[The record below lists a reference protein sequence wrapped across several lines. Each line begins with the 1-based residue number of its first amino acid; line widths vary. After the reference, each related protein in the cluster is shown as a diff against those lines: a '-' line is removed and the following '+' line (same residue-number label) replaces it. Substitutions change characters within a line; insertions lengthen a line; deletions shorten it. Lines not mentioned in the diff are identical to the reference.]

1 MTDSI
6 RPPNCAPNPA
16 EPGGAMPPRRRG
28 RMKIFLGSAPGVGKT
43 HAMLQ
48 SAIRR
53 RREGVNVAI
62 LCVETHGR
70 PETERMV
77 AQLETLSHEQAG
89 SDGAMPRVNLTGI
102 LAARPQVVLVD
113 DLAKRVLFDGKTI
126 RRHALVAPLLDAG
139 IDVDATLDVQ
149 SLESVNE
156 SMARLSGVRLRDTV
170 PDDVV
175 AMADEF
181 EVIDQP
187 PEVLIR
193 RLRDGLIHVDDVL
206 SRSMR
211 RFFTRRNLSA
221 LSDMARR
228 VAADRMDALVSGD
241 DDVPAATHDHLLVC
255 INDSPVWRRV
265 LRTARRLAETQH
277 VRWTI
282 LYAQTPRYEQLDE
295 AARER
300 LAHAMRL
307 GERWGA
313 EIVTLTTR
321 GDVADEILDYA
332 ERRETTRILVGR
344 SRSRHLSRFF
354 GHTVDSKLLR
364 KAKNI
369 EVTVVIPEEAE
380 EAEGAPRWRLP
391 RREWPQGIF
400 RAWLA
405 ATAAVAGALAVA
417 QVLSAFMP
425 LHNVLLIFL
434 AGVVLVAIRVGLW
447 PSIYASLLSFVV
459 YNFFFTEPNYSLLVT
474 HEEDIIT
481 IFFFLVMAT
490 LTGNLAA
497 QVRLQVEE
505 IRRSAKRIENLYDF
519 SRRVA
524 GSVSLDDTL
533 WVVVT
538 HVAGALRCR
547 ALVLL
552 PGTDA
557 SLDIVSGFPPEDHLD
572 PDDRAAAMRAW
583 TEGRAAGWAEPDSEA
598 GAWLFI
604 PMRTASGLIGL
615 LGVSFDDQRTQ
626 LSPEHRRL
634 LDAVVDQ
641 AAVAI
646 ERTKLTVD
654 IEEARILSETEQLRS
669 ALLSSVSHDLR
680 TPLVSILG
688 SATSLA
694 NLGDA
699 IPTRDR
705 AELAQT
711 ILEESERLNRFVQ
724 NLLDMTRLGYGA
736 LEPKRDWID
745 LRDVIGGAVR
755 DMRRSLEDLKVE
767 LRFAADLPLMY
778 VDPVLIGQV
787 VMNLLDNAAKH
798 APLNSMV
805 TVSAGRRGEDIAVSV
820 VDGGPGIPPD
830 DRRAVFDMF
839 YRVAVRDSDARGT
852 GLGLAICKGLVE
864 AHGGEIAAGIGPD
877 GRGTEMTFT
886 LPLREVPPIFESQDA
901 EA

>member
-1 MTDSI
+1 MTN
-6 RPPNCAPNPA
+6 RVCPA
-16 EPGGAMPPRRRG
+16 DPASAVADASDGGALPARRG
-28 RMKIFLGSAPGVGKT
+28 RLKLFLGSAPGVGKT

-48 SAIRR
+48 SAVRKRR
-53 RREGVNVAI
+53 DGIDAAI
-62 LCVETHGR
+62 LAVDTHGR
-70 PETERMV
+70 PETERV
-77 AQLETLSHEQAG
+77 AVPFETLFHAESSGERG
-89 SDGAMPRVNLTGI
+89 LPRI
-102 LAARPQVVLVD
+102 DLAAVLARRPRLILVD
-113 DLAKRVLFDGKTI
+113 DLAERALLDGRPI
-126 RRHALVAPLLDAG
+126 RRHALIAPLLEAG

-149 SLESVNE
+149 NLESVNE

-170 PDDVV
+170 PDNVV
-175 AMADEF
+175 GMADDI
-181 EVIDQP
+181 EVVDQP

-193 RLRDGLIHVDDVL
+193 RLRDGMIHVDDVL
-206 SRSMR
+206 ARSMR
-211 RFFTRRNLSA
+211 RFFSRRNLAA
-221 LSDMARR
+221 LSEAARR

-241 DDVPAATHDHLLVC
+241 DEGSAATHDHLLVC
-255 INDSPVWRRV
+255 INDSPVWRRL
-265 LRTARRLAETQH
+265 LRTARRLADTQH
-277 VRWTI
+277 VRWTVV
-282 LYAQTPRYEQLDE
+282 YVQTPRYEQLDE
-295 AARER
+295 AARDR
-300 LAHAMRL
+300 LADAMRL
-307 GERWGA
+307 AERWGA
-313 EIVTLTTR
+313 EIVTLPAR
-321 GDVADEILDYA
+321 GDVADEIVDLA
-332 ERRETTRILVGR
+332 THRRTTRILVGR

-354 GHTVDSKLLR
+354 GHTVDSRLLR
-364 KAKNI
+364 KAKNV
-369 EVTVVIPEEAE
+369 EVTVVIPENGEDR
-380 EAEGAPRWRLP
+380 PRWRRPGREQP
-391 RREWPQGIF
+391 RRIF

-405 ATAAVAGALAVA
+405 ATAVVAGALALA
-417 QVLSAFMP
+417 SALALFMP
-425 LHNVLLIFL
+425 LHNVSLIFL

-459 YNFFFTEPNYSLLVT
+459 YNFFFTEPNYSLSVT

-481 IFFFLVMAT
+481 IFFFLVVAT

-497 QVRLQVEE
+497 RVRAQVED

-533 WVVVT
+533 WAVVT

-552 PGTDA
+552 PGSDD
-557 SLDIVSGFPPEDHLD
+557 SLAIVSGFPPEDHLD
-572 PDDRAAAMRAW
+572 PEDWAAARRAW
-583 TEGRAAGWAEPDSEA
+583 SRGRAAGWAEPDSEA
-598 GAWLFI
+598 GTWLFI
-604 PMRTASGLIGL
+604 PMRTASGPIGL
-615 LGVSFDDQRTQ
+615 LGVAFEDQRAQ

-641 AAVAI
+641 VAVAV
-646 ERTKLTVD
+646 ERTKLTMD

-688 SATSLA
+688 SATTLA

-699 IPTRDR
+699 IPSKDR

-736 LEPKRDWID
+736 LEPKRDWVD

-755 DMRRSLEDLKVE
+755 DMRRSLDDLTVE
-767 LRFAADLPLMY
+767 LRLAADLPLVY
-778 VDPVLIGQV
+778 IDPVLIGQV

-798 APLNSMV
+798 APLRSMV
-805 TVSAGRRGEDIAVSV
+805 TVAAARWGDEVAISV
-820 VDGGPGIPPD
+820 IDAGPGIPPD
-830 DRRAVFDMF
+830 DRQAVFDMF
-839 YRVAVRDSDARGT
+839 YRVAVRDSDSRGT

-864 AHGGEIAAGIGPD
+864 AHGGGIAARAGPD
-877 GRGTEMTFT
+877 GRGTDITFT
-886 LPLREVPPIFESQDA
+886 LPLREVPPIPDALES

>member
-1 MTDSI
+1 
-6 RPPNCAPNPA
+6 
-16 EPGGAMPPRRRG
+16 
-28 RMKIFLGSAPGVGKT
+28 
-43 HAMLQ
+43 
-48 SAIRR
+48 
-53 RREGVNVAI
+53 
-62 LCVETHGR
+62 
-70 PETERMV
+70 
-77 AQLETLSHEQAG
+77 
-89 SDGAMPRVNLTGI
+89 
-102 LAARPQVVLVD
+102 
-113 DLAKRVLFDGKTI
+113 
-126 RRHALVAPLLDAG
+126 
-139 IDVDATLDVQ
+139 
-149 SLESVNE
+149 
-156 SMARLSGVRLRDTV
+156 
-170 PDDVV
+170 
-175 AMADEF
+175 
-181 EVIDQP
+181 
-187 PEVLIR
+187 
-193 RLRDGLIHVDDVL
+193 
-206 SRSMR
+206 
-211 RFFTRRNLSA
+211 
-221 LSDMARR
+221 
-228 VAADRMDALVSGD
+228 
-241 DDVPAATHDHLLVC
+241 
-255 INDSPVWRRV
+255 
-265 LRTARRLAETQH
+265 
-277 VRWTI
+277 
-282 LYAQTPRYEQLDE
+282 
-295 AARER
+295 
-300 LAHAMRL
+300 MRL

-380 EAEGAPRWRLP
+380 EAPRWRLP

-405 ATAAVAGALAVA
+405 ATAAVAGALVVA

-497 QVRLQVEE
+497 RVRLQVEE

-533 WVVVT
+533 WAVVT

-798 APLNSMV
+798 APLNSTV

>member
-1 MTDSI
+1 MTDLV
-6 RPPNCAPNPA
+6 RPANRTPTTTESGDGSVP
-16 EPGGAMPPRRRG
+16 PPRRG
-28 RMKIFLGSAPGVGKT
+28 RLKIFLGSAPGVGKT

-48 SAIRR
+48 SAIRKR
-53 RREGVNVAI
+53 RNGIDVVI
-62 LCVETHGR
+62 LTVDTHGR
-70 PETERMV
+70 RETERMTV
-77 AQLETLSHEQAG
+77 QFAVLSHAEATG
-89 SDGAMPRVNLTGI
+89 ERTLPRIDMAEV
-102 LAARPQVVLVD
+102 LAKRPRLVLVD
-113 DLAKRVLFDGKTI
+113 DLAERAVFDGKPI
-126 RRHALVAPLLDAG
+126 RRHALIAPILDAE
-139 IDVDATLDVQ
+139 IDVDVTFDVQ
-149 SLESVNE
+149 NLESVNE
-156 SMARLSGVRLRDTV
+156 SMARLSGVRLRDTI
-170 PDDVV
+170 PDDIVG
-175 AMADEF
+175 MADDI

-193 RLRDGLIHVDDVL
+193 RLRDGMIHVDDVL
-206 SRSMR
+206 ARSMR
-211 RFFTRRNLSA
+211 RFFSRRNLTA
-221 LSDMARR
+221 LSEMARR

-241 DDVPAATHDHLLVC
+241 DRGTAAAHDHLLVC
-255 INDSPVWRRV
+255 INDSPVWRRL
-265 LRTARRLAETQH
+265 LRTARRLADTQH
-277 VRWTI
+277 VRWTVV
-282 LYAQTPRYEQLDE
+282 YVQTPRYEQLDE
-295 AARER
+295 AARDR
-300 LAHAMRL
+300 LADAMRL
-307 GERWGA
+307 AERWGA
-313 EIVTLTTR
+313 EIVTLPAR
-321 GDVADEILDYA
+321 GDVADEIVDFA
-332 ERRETTRILVGR
+332 AHRKATRILVGR

-354 GHTVDSKLLR
+354 GHTVDSRLLH
-364 KAKNI
+364 KARNI
-369 EVTVVIPEEAE
+369 EVTVVIPED
-380 EAEGAPRWRLP
+380 GGDVPRWRRSGREQP
-391 RREWPQGIF
+391 RRLL
-400 RAWLA
+400 RAGLA

-417 QVLSAFMP
+417 SALASFMP
-425 LHNVLLIFL
+425 LHNVSLIFL

-447 PSIYASLLSFVV
+447 PSIYASILSFMV
-459 YNFFFTEPNYSLLVT
+459 YNFFFTEPNYSLSVT

-497 QVRLQVEE
+497 RVRVQVEE
-505 IRRSAKRIENLYDF
+505 IRGSAKRIENLYDF

-533 WVVVT
+533 WAVVT

-547 ALVLL
+547 TLVLL
-552 PGTDA
+552 PGSDD
-557 SLDIVSGFPPEDHLD
+557 SLDIVSGFPPEDRLD
-572 PDDRAAAMRAW
+572 PEDWAAAKRAW
-583 TEGRAAGWAEPDSEA
+583 TQGRAAGWAEPDSEA

-615 LGVSFDDQRTQ
+615 LGVAFEDQRTQ

-646 ERTKLTVD
+646 ERTKLTMD

-699 IPTRDR
+699 IPPKDR

-798 APLNSMV
+798 APLNSTV
-805 TVSAGRRGEDIAVSV
+805 TVSAARRGEDVAVSII
-820 VDGGPGIPPD
+820 DGGPGIPPG

-864 AHGGEIAAGIGPD
+864 AHGGEIIARAGPD
-877 GRGTEMTFT
+877 GRGADMTFT
-886 LPLREVPPIFESQDA
+886 LPVREVPPILDSLEP